1 MLNDKINQVALAPP
15 PRTKKQLRA
24 FLGLTGFY
32 GRFIQDYAR
41 IAAPLTDALK
51 GGNSTPL
58 RWSPTEETAVEIWRP
73 EVVIKYSMVT
83 LSKSK

>member
-1 MLNDKINQVALAPP
+1 MLEDKVEQVALAPP

-32 GRFIQDYAR
+32 RRFIQDYAK

-51 GGNSTPL
+51 FDSLALESNRRSGIYHV
-58 RWSPTEETAVEIWRP
+58 EETP
-73 EVVIKYSMVT
+73 MC
-83 LSKSK
+83 